1 MFSLGSLFTN
11 VRDGSE
17 DGGDGDGDG
26 DDGGDG
32 GDGDYEMM
40 TW

>member
-1 MFSLGSLFTN
+1 MIVHQQPGLILDVFSLGSLFTN

-17 DGGDGDGDG
+17 DGGDGD
-26 DDGGDG
+26 
-32 GDGDYEMM
+32 YEMM